1 MHLVLGLCQHLLHH
15 LVRNHLIQSLLRIE
29 SQLSELLSH
38 HSQSYKVTVL
48 IVTELQLSELL
59 IHHSQ
64 SYSSHMYTSHRYTSH
79 SHLVTALTSIEE

>member
-1 MHLVLGLCQHLLHH
+1 M
-15 LVRNHLIQSLLRIE
+15 
-29 SQLSELLSH
+29 SH

-64 SYSSHMYTSHRYTSH
+64 SYSSHRYTSH
-79 SHLVTALTSIEE
+79 SYLVTALTVIEEESTLLDSHSVVGLQSALHLMII